1 MGAVAKK
8 MLFQPPSIK
17 YAPNM
22 NFFDLLSREEG
33 GKSHTIK
40 AFFIRAASQDGFCI
54 LFSHGNAEDLSM
66 IYPWFKDVAIKLGVN
81 VCCYDYTGYGL
92 SKDAHDGPSGP
103 GEQHCFNDALTV
115 YNHLVSEGIPEEK
128 IILYGRSLDSGPTY
142 HLAKM
147 LEEREGA
154 QRVAGVILQSPLL
167 SAYRVAFHFRYSMP
181 GDMMCNIDKIP
192 YIRSPVFIIHGRQDE
207 IVPFWHGEELYLA
220 THPRFRYQPLWVNEA
235 GHNNIEVTLRKKG
248 GNNLFFDH
256 MQDFIEYI
264 TVNPATE
271 TFLSLESERNCI

>member
-103 GEQHCFNDALTV
+103 GEQHCFNDALPCT
-115 YNHLVSEGIPEEK
+115 
-128 IILYGRSLDSGPTY
+128 IIWS
-142 HLAKM
+142 AK
-147 LEEREGA
+147 
-154 QRVAGVILQSPLL
+154 
-167 SAYRVAFHFRYSMP
+167 AYRRRRLSCMA
-181 GDMMCNIDKIP
+181 
-192 YIRSPVFIIHGRQDE
+192 GRWA
-207 IVPFWHGEELYLA
+207 VGPRA
-220 THPRFRYQPLWVNEA
+220 TWPR
-235 GHNNIEVTLRKKG
+235 
-248 GNNLFFDH
+248 
-256 MQDFIEYI
+256 
-264 TVNPATE
+264 
-271 TFLSLESERNCI
+271 C